1 MKLTDI
7 MTRSTD
13 MEKITESLCRLI
25 NYNTTTDDG
34 STEECAA
41 YIAGRLQSAGIRT
54 KVFGPGHQVYAE
66 ILGRSKDTIL
76 LHAHMDT
83 ASYKRED
90 NWHVPPERASIQKGC
105 ICGRGALDC
114 KGQIAVWMRLM
125 EDAAAACSSGMLP
138 GLSLAILITDREE
151 GGGEDGLAVL
161 MRECPELFESI
172 RLVIGEGGG
181 FPFPY
186 RNETYYTLQTGELET
201 DRMSD
206 GEGWDRK
213 PLEDV
218 LQKGIERG
226 YYSEIVLDYA
236 KDWPE
241 ITGRK
246 LDLCIPAEH
255 LDRFLQ
261 HAPVSTIV
269 KNYGDVFQTALQ
281 SAVPGARLMPW
292 ITPGYS
298 DNRWFRKLGIPT
310 AGFFPLDERNAV
322 SGIHGADEYISRKS
336 LQLAYDVMTAV
347 LHRLLSYDR
356 ASSFS

>member
-1 MKLTDI
+1 
-7 MTRSTD
+7 
-13 MEKITESLCRLI
+13 MERIIKNLCRLI
-25 NYNTTTDDG
+25 NYNTTTDEG
-34 STEECAA
+34 CSAGCAA
-41 YIAGRLQSAGIRT
+41 YIAECLQNAGIRAT
-54 KVFGPGHQVYAE
+54 VLGPGHHVYAR
-66 ILGRSKDTIL
+66 IGGKSKDTIL

-83 ASYKRED
+83 ASYKRDD
-90 NWHVPPERASIQKGC
+90 NWHVPPDMASIRKDC

-125 EDAAAACSSGMLP
+125 EDAAASCSSGTLP
-138 GLSLAILITDREE
+138 GLSLAILVTDREE
-151 GGGEDGLAVL
+151 SGGEDGLAVL
-161 MRECPELFESI
+161 MQEHPEMFENI

-186 RNETYYTLQTGELET
+186 RNGTYYTLQTGELET

-206 GEGWDRK
+206 GEGWCRK

-226 YYSEIVLDYA
+226 YYSEVVLDYA
-236 KDWPE
+236 KDWPL

-246 LDLCIPAEH
+246 LDLCISVEQ
-255 LDRFLQ
+255 LGRFLQ
-261 HAPVSTIV
+261 HAPVSMIV
-269 KNYGDVFQTALQ
+269 KNYGDIFQTALQ

-336 LQLAYDVMTAV
+336 LQLAYGVMTDV
-347 LHRLLSYDR
+347 LHRLLSYDH
-356 ASSFS
+356 AFSFS